1 MTMTT
6 LQRAWRGGKS
16 DWRLHLLSVFS
27 VAVAFVCMAAAL
39 LLVVNVHD
47 LQQRWST
54 LGRMSVYLAPNT
66 QSAQIAPIQEALR
79 QTGGIKSVRFISSDQ
94 ARVELRDQSADP
106 VLGQLPADA
115 FPASLEVDLEQN
127 VPLERIVTVKNQ
139 LEQLPG
145 VEAVETYGSW
155 SERLGRLLSGG
166 VTAALLLALVVLG
179 AVVSV
184 VSSTMRLVLQ
194 RRKIEV
200 EILKLVGATNQYVR
214 RPFVVEG
221 AAQGALGAT
230 LALILMGGLFSLM
243 RSHFD
248 GQLGTL
254 LGVTPHFLP
263 LSVSLSMVTA
273 GTLLGALAAFAS
285 LRKLLTI

>member
-1 MTMTT
+1 MSMTT
-6 LQRAWRGGKS
+6 LQRAWRGGRS

-39 LLVVNVHD
+39 LLVVNVRD
-47 LQQRWST
+47 LQQRWSS

-66 QSAQIAPIQEALR
+66 QAAQTAPIEEALR
-79 QTGGIKSVRFISSDQ
+79 QTGGVKAVRFISSAQ
-94 ARVELRDQSADP
+94 ARTELRDLSADP

-127 VPLERIVTVKNQ
+127 VPIERIVAVKGQ
-139 LEQLPG
+139 LEQLPT

-155 SERLGRLLSGG
+155 SERVGRLLSGG

-194 RRKIEV
+194 RRRIEV

-221 AAQGALGAT
+221 AVQGALGAA
-230 LALILMGGLFSLM
+230 LALLFMGGLFALLSA
-243 RSHFD
+243 SFD
-248 GQLGTL
+248 NQLATL
-254 LGVTPHFLP
+254 LGVRPHFLP
-263 LSVSLSMVTA
+263 LSVSLAMVAA

-285 LRKLLTI
+285 LRKLLTV